1 MKTYN
6 AVEALGAQVA
16 PVEDEDSWYRVCWNS
31 ASTLAESFASDLK
44 TIAGGEPRVFQLGFK
59 KADIDFRSAATCYF
73 SVRYDDYD
81 DFRVTGIALIEHHI
95 IYVRVSKRPRDAR
108 FEVIADILDKGLF
121 QQLRAFATWN
131 PS

>member
-16 PVEDEDSWYRVCWNS
+16 HVEDEDAWYRVCWQN
-31 ASTLAESFASDLK
+31 ALTLVESFASDLT

-59 KADIDFRSAATCYF
+59 KADTDFQGAATCYF
-73 SVRYDDYD
+73 SVRYDDCD
-81 DFRVTGIALIEHHI
+81 DFRVTGIALIEHHM

-108 FEVIADILDKGLF
+108 FEAIADILDKGLF
-121 QQLRAFATWN
+121 QQLRAFST
-131 PS
+131 